1 MCVCVR
7 ARAHVCVCARV
18 CVCLCLCEVQMPAA
32 VAPRVGPRSGAV
44 TGGKTFEELMNIKV
58 ALEPSANEALSY

>member
-1 MCVCVR
+1 MCVRVP
-7 ARAHVCVCARV
+7 V
-18 CVCLCLCEVQMPAA
+18 CVCLCLCEEQMPAA

-58 ALEPSANEALSY
+58 AHEP